1 MTRYTVNN
9 RNTLL
14 SIPWDVTALTVTANS
29 CNDNTINVVDLSSF
43 KFVRSVVIGD
53 SLGLNWLESVSIGS
67 SSFGGTGSLWKG
79 SELKIV
85 NCPQLKSLSIRAV
98 SFVRYNWFELSELP
112 QLKSVVM
119 TSNAYHGCFRYACNA
134 VFRDLPSL
142 ETIDLGDGAF
152 QYAEY
157 ELNIS
162 DLPKLTVLLLQTWCL
177 EGSTSTKTIDV
188 IPYYY
193 KNTLIMR
200 SIDDVFEN
208 MGFVR
213 LESITFGSIKQ

>member
-14 SIPWDVTALTVTANS
+14 SIPWDVTALTVTGNS
-29 CNDNTINVVDLSSF
+29 CNDNTITAVDLSSF
-43 KFVRSVVIGD
+43 KFLRSVVIGN
-53 SLGLNWLESVSIGS
+53 SCFKYVLAFSIVGLNWLESVSIGS

-119 TSNAYHGCFRYACNA
+119 TSNTDYGCFQYARNA
-134 VFRDLPSL
+134 VFR
-142 ETIDLGDGAF
+142 GMNDGRDG
-152 QYAEY
+152 
-157 ELNIS
+157 L
-162 DLPKLTVLLLQTWCL
+162 
-177 EGSTSTKTIDV
+177 
-188 IPYYY
+188 
-193 KNTLIMR
+193 
-200 SIDDVFEN
+200 
-208 MGFVR
+208 
-213 LESITFGSIKQ
+213 